1 MWVKFKRNAFLLKK
15 NHKFILKITYA
26 QNMDMNDFKN
36 IPNKT
41 RKIEKPKKL
50 LK

>member
-1 MWVKFKRNAFLLKK
+1 MNNVGKVPKKCLLLKK
-15 NHKFILKITYA
+15 KPTNLYKKITYA

-41 RKIEKPKKL
+41 SSFFPL
-50 LK
+50 Y